1 MEELQKKYDTLVG
14 KYNALLAEN
23 EELKSILL
31 QHGIVYSVSEISDK
45 EPIFSPVIFPS
56 VNFTPDE
63 KIALFSSFSK
73 EERMF
78 CTKMVQQDNG
88 KGRLSTGLY
97 Q

>member
-63 KIALFSSFSK
+63 KIALFSSFSRK
-73 EERMF
+73 NGCF

>member
-1 MEELQKKYDTLVG
+1 MEELQTQYDTLVG

-45 EPIFSPVIFPS
+45 EPIFSPLIFPS

-63 KIALFSSFSK
+63 KIALFSSFFFFFSNVFA
-73 EERMF
+73 RRWFSM
-78 CTKMVQQDNG
+78 TTG
-88 KGRLSTGLY
+88 K
-97 Q
+97 

>member
-45 EPIFSPVIFPS
+45 EPIFSPVIFQRK
-56 VNFTPDE
+56 NGC
-63 KIALFSSFSK
+63 
-73 EERMF
+73 F